1 MLERFGRSDGCICS
15 VAHDAFYRIATG
27 SVFVC
32 LRADIKLSAFYLY
45 QPFAISAFTAVDAGL
60 GVGRNAEYRDYRERR
75 SGNPSLLAGRPAS
88 PG

>member
-1 MLERFGRSDGCICS
+1 MLERFGRFDGCFCS
-15 VAHDAFYRIATG
+15 VAPDDFYRVATG

-45 QPFAISAFTAVDAGL
+45 QPAAVSAFTAVDAVL
-60 GVGRNAEYRDYRERR
+60 GVGRDAEYRDHLERR
-75 SGNPSLLAGRPAS
+75 SSNPSLLAGRPAS

>member
-1 MLERFGRSDGCICS
+1 MLERFGRFDGGFCGVASDT
-15 VAHDAFYRIATG
+15 FYRVATG

-32 LRADIKLSAFYLY
+32 LRADFELSAFYLY
-45 QPFAISAFTAVDAGL
+45 RPAAVPAFTAVDAVL
-60 GVGRNAEYRDYRERR
+60 GVGRNAEYRDYLERR